1 MNVKSAWYLMQRI
14 RGEMQ
19 RQESGN
25 LLQGIIEADETF
37 VVGKPSSQYKNKGKR
52 GRGTK
57 KMAFMGAIARDGKVV
72 VELADDTHQPRST
85 SLGKKVVSF
94 IKENVIAKGSQLIT
108 DGFKT
113 YEALS
118 ADMPH
123 HVVTDKREV
132 VQGVQVHTNQM
143 EGFWAGIK
151 RAFYGTHHHY
161 LRKYAPL
168 YIAEAV
174 FKFNRKGIDIFSDF
188 ICQCLPIRV

>member
-1 MNVKSAWYLMQRI
+1 MLGASRVTGL
-14 RGEMQ
+14 
-19 RQESGN
+19 
-25 LLQGIIEADETF
+25 
-37 VVGKPSSQYKNKGKR
+37 KNKGKGKR
-52 GRGTK
+52 GRGMK

-85 SLGKKVVSF
+85 SLGKKVVEF

-108 DGFKT
+108 DGFKA
-113 YEALS
+113 YEKLS

-132 VQGVQVHTNQM
+132 VDDVQVHTNQM

-161 LRKYAPL
+161 TRKYAPL